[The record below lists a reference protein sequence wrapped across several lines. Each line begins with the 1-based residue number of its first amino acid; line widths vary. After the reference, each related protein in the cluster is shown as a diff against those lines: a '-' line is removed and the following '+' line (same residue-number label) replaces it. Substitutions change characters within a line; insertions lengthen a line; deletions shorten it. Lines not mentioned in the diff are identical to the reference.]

1 MHCAAT
7 LLLFSLNMEKRERKY
22 FVICFSLCRNGW
34 GILVYA
40 IVTVL
45 RARSGNVFA
54 LPDAA
59 VCKFYWCFMD
69 DQRGL
74 TQKFIMLTH
83 DQSIYAVNLNA
94 FWKQVWARMP
104 CCRCP

>member
-1 MHCAAT
+1 MKT
-7 LLLFSLNMEKRERKY
+7 NRF
-22 FVICFSLCRNGW
+22 FVICFSLYRNGW

-45 RARSGNVFA
+45 QATSGNVFA

-59 VCKFYWCFMD
+59 VCKSYWCFMD

-74 TQKFIMLTH
+74 TQKFVMLTH

-94 FWKQVWARMP
+94 FWK
-104 CCRCP
+104 